1 MMLETALRE
10 VKAGRMILLHDSNG
24 RENEV
29 DMVINAA
36 KTTAETIRTMRRDG
50 GGLICLAMSGDI
62 ADTLSLPYMT
72 DLMTS
77 SNDTVRRLIPERTAY
92 GDKPAFSL
100 SINHRKTYT
109 GITDNDR
116 ALTIT
121 EFAKLE
127 DQRQFTENFYAPGH
141 IHLLIA
147 KSLRVRR
154 GHTELSVE
162 LARRAGV
169 KETMVLCEMMG
180 DDHNALSVKE
190 AEKYAKIHGISFVDG
205 GEL

>member
-1 MMLETALRE
+1 MLDEALKE
-10 VKAGRMILLHDSNG
+10 LKKGGMILLHDSSD

-29 DMVINAA
+29 DMVINGPS
-36 KTTAETIRTMRRDG
+36 TTPETIRTMRKDA
-50 GGLICLAMSGDI
+50 GGLICLAISKDI
-62 ADTLSLPYMT
+62 AQRLSLPYMT
-72 DLMTS
+72 DLMS
-77 SNDTVRRLIPERTAY
+77 ASNDTVRQLIPERTAY

-121 EFAKLE
+121 EFSKTE
-127 DQRQFTENFYAPGH
+127 DRRRLTEDFYAPGH

-147 KSLRVRR
+147 KTLKERR

-162 LARRAGV
+162 LAKRGGLAQ
-169 KETMVLCEMMG
+169 TMVLCEMMA
-180 DDHNALSVKE
+180 DDHKALSFE
-190 AEKYAKIHGISFVDG
+190 GAMSYAKVHGLLMVDG